1 LKPISE
7 KWNEDALAVS
17 GPTREDLAH
26 DGADPSVASAEFVT
40 WVDEMVEHFHAKPVF
55 AAYPLGFDWQFAY
68 HYMLVYAGRSP
79 FGHSAHFDMKTAFA
93 VLARIG
99 LRKATKRNMPPALLA
114 KPHSQRAR
122 RREGAGRPSNDLLGW
137 GRRRAV
143 VWSRQT
149 VSVI

>member
-99 LRKATKRNMPPALLA
+99 LREATKRNMPPALLGSRSHTHNALDDA
-114 KPHSQRAR
+114 KGQAARATIFL
-122 RREGAGRPSNDLLGW
+122 AGDDVGRSCGR
-137 GRRRAV
+137 GRR
-143 VWSRQT
+143 
-149 VSVI
+149 